1 MVRLPVRKGCNEA
14 RSEEVL
20 MPRQKAP
27 AQRIRRILATEALPG
42 SSGRPIVKNAT
53 QAIVAPL
60 QPLVTASCY
69 CGASTVAYRVGCPHS
84 EERAAI
90 NAAKDGCTKCR
101 RGI

>member
-1 MVRLPVRKGCNEA
+1 
-14 RSEEVL
+14 
-20 MPRQKAP
+20 MPRGKAP
-27 AQRIRRILATEALPG
+27 AQRIRATRASEPLPG
-42 SSGRPIVKNAT
+42 TKGRPLRLNGA

-90 NAAKDGCTKCR
+90 NAAKDGCSKCR
-101 RGI
+101 RGT